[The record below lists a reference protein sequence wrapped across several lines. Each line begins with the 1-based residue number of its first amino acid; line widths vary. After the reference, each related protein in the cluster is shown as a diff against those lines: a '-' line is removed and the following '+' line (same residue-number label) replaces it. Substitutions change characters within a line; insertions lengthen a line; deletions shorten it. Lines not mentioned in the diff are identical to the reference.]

1 MSGSRLWLTVLAVLT
16 ALWSAVG
23 VVMHLTDDYV
33 SSPDE
38 VLTLMNETPW
48 LKSEGTTSK
57 GALRANHINAVAQSL
72 SSLDFEQRR
81 EVRDSGGELPDRF
94 FASLNADEKKS
105 YVDRTVQKH
114 LDAVIKGFN
123 AMSPDERKNIV
134 GRMRRDVRGIR
145 GNSKDAEK
153 MIEEDQKGLSEFLD
167 LGIEEYLKSASTE
180 EKMRLAP
187 LIEDMLSRLQGF
199 RR

>member
-16 ALWSAVG
+16 ALWSAVA
-23 VVMHLTDDYV
+23 VVMRLTDPYV
-33 SSPDE
+33 SSPSE
-38 VLTLMNETPW
+38 VLTLMSQTPW
-48 LKSEGTTSK
+48 LQTA
-57 GALRANHINAVAQSL
+57 GADATGPSRATHIASVAQSL

-81 EVRDSGGELPDRF
+81 EVRDSGGDLPNRF
-94 FASLNADEKKS
+94 FQSLTTDEKKT
-105 YVDRTVQKH
+105 YVDVTVQKH

-123 AMSPDERKNIV
+123 AMSPDERKGMVNRV
-134 GRMRRDVRGIR
+134 RRDVRGIR
-145 GNSKDAEK
+145 GGDKDAEK
-153 MIEEDQKGLSEFLD
+153 MIEEDQKGLDEFLD
-167 LGIEEYLKSASTE
+167 IGIEEYLRSASTE

>member
-1 MSGSRLWLTVLAVLT
+1 
-16 ALWSAVG
+16 
-23 VVMHLTDDYV
+23 
-33 SSPDE
+33 
-38 VLTLMNETPW
+38 
-48 LKSEGTTSK
+48 
-57 GALRANHINAVAQSL
+57 
-72 SSLDFEQRR
+72 
-81 EVRDSGGELPDRF
+81 
-94 FASLNADEKKS
+94 
-105 YVDRTVQKH
+105 
-114 LDAVIKGFN
+114 
-123 AMSPDERKNIV
+123 
-134 GRMRRDVRGIR
+134 VRGIR